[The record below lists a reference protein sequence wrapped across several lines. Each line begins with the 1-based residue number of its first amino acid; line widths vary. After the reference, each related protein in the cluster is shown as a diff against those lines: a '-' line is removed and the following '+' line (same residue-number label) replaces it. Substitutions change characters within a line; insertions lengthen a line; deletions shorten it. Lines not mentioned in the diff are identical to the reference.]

1 MTEALALAVEG
12 LVVDRRPQGVDFVLE
27 QESFGLRQ
35 GGAVALTGPSGCGKS
50 TLLDALA
57 LILRPARLGRFLL
70 RDRLGAQADLA
81 GLLLRGSADALAA
94 WRGRLIGYVLQTGGL
109 LPFATVRDNIGLP
122 RRVLGLPGAGRV
134 ADVAERLGIA
144 ALLPR
149 WPGELSVGQRQ
160 RVAVARALAHEPAL
174 LIADEPTASLDART
188 ADGTMAMLV
197 EACRDGGASLIV
209 ATHEPERVR
218 RLGVP
223 VMRCVEAAG
232 RARFVSDPAG

>member
-1 MTEALALAVEG
+1 MSLTLAVEG

-27 QESFGLRQ
+27 QESFGLPQ

-50 TLLDALA
+50 TLLDALS
-57 LILRPARLGRFLL
+57 LILRPNRLRSFVLRGR
-70 RDRLGAQADLA
+70 GGEADLA
-81 GLLLRGSADALAA
+81 ALLLRGSADALAA
-94 WRGRLIGYVLQTGGL
+94 WRGRAIGYVLQTGGL

-122 RRVLGLPGAGRV
+122 RRILGLPGAGRT
-134 ADVAERLGIA
+134 AEIAERLGIA

-188 ADGTMAMLV
+188 ADTTMAMLV
-197 EACRDGGASLIV
+197 AACREGGASLV
-209 ATHEPERVR
+209 VSSHDQGLVR
-218 RLGVP
+218 RHGVP
-223 VMRCVEAAG
+223 TLRCVEAGGRVRFAPDAG
-232 RARFVSDPAG
+232 